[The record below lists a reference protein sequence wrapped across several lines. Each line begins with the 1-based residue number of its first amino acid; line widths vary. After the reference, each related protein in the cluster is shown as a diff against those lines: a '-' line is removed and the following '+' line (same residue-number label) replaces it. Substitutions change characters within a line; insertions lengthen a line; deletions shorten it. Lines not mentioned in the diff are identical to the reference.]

1 MSYRGWAVR
10 CITDPFH
17 VGLWQAVRMVWI
29 SCSSAAVCAFPSVRW
44 SALVSSPDFLGDDC
58 GCILLAVD
66 GQLLLVLLVDRQVLL
81 LIPSARAVGTGRR
94 RGAPWARRR
103 TAAAC
108 RPRSVAARSSAEVT
122 ATRFHSLVTTAVVV
136 TVSAGEQ
143 WRGRRQ
149 RSHGRLL

>member
-17 VGLWQAVRMVWI
+17 VGPCRPFGLRMVWI
-29 SCSSAAVCAFPSVRW
+29 SCSSAAVCAFRLYGW
-44 SALVSSPDFLGDDC
+44 SALVSSPDFLGGCICWLSTGSCC
-58 GCILLAVD
+58 GCCWLTDRCCCSFPLPERSAPCGD
-66 GQLLLVLLVDRQVLL
+66 G
-81 LIPSARAVGTGRR
+81 
-94 RGAPWARRR
+94 GAPWARRR